1 MSACNSA
8 PKTPTTIYLTPPNT
22 VSPAEGTRFKVL
34 SVQSTPTTA
43 TRTTISY
50 VPTDGSDDYDS
61 VSTSQREKKN
71 IDQGMTYQIS
81 EFVYI
86 YPTVGEETLR

>member
-1 MSACNSA
+1 
-8 PKTPTTIYLTPPNT
+8 LTPPNT

-50 VPTDGSDDYDS
+50 VPTDGSDGSDDSDDYDS